1 MYLTHNKR
9 YFEYLQAQSDLKEV
23 TDEYELVFQRTQPKG
38 NYSERVSGTPK
49 NKTEEYVIEV
59 ERRHLK
65 RRIEDAKEIVGLKK
79 YLLDLAE
86 EDLRKSHDIYD
97 LIYTKRWIDH
107 KKPKDIYRELD
118 LMGISYS
125 RSHIY
130 EIIKRIK
137 LTTGRDF

>member
-1 MYLTHNKR
+1 M
-9 YFEYLQAQSDLKEV
+9 AQSDLKEV
-23 TDEYELVFQRTQPKG
+23 TDEYEVVFQRTQPKG
-38 NYSERVSGTPK
+38 NYSERVSGTPR

-65 RRIEDAKEIVGLKK
+65 RRIADAKEIVDAKK

-86 EDLRKSHDIYD
+86 EELRKSLDKYDI
-97 LIYTKRWIDH
+97 IYIKRWIEH
-107 KKPKDIYRELD
+107 KEVKIIQRELD
-118 LMGISYS
+118 FMGVECS

-130 EIIKRIK
+130 EIIKRIR

>member
-9 YFEYLQAQSDLKEV
+9 YCEYLQAQSDLKEV
-23 TDEYELVFQRTQPKG
+23 TDEYEVVFQRTQPKG

-65 RRIEDAKEIVGLKK
+65 RRIEDAKEIVETKK
-79 YLLDLAE
+79 FLLDLAE